1 MKETTIKIKE
11 KVTFSFMYID
21 NAKNVAMSLALSGYY
36 VKLRQESGSYILS
49 VYTDRLNNKDI

>member
-11 KVTFSFMYID
+11 KVTFSFGHID

-36 VKLRQESGSYILS
+36 VKLRQDSNTHILE
-49 VYTDRLNNKDI
+49 VYTDRLTSN

>member
-21 NAKNVAMSLALSGYY
+21 SAKNVAMSLALSGYY

>member
-11 KVTFSFMYID
+11 KVRFSFGYID

-36 VKLRQESGSYILS
+36 VKLRQEGNSYILE
-49 VYTDRLNNKDI
+49 VYTDRLTSN